1 MCRLAQNPSLWQLR
15 RLRNADRNPPDGAS
29 TLASTR
35 FLQKKVLE
43 DELPIAGR
51 ELGTASSAI

>member
-1 MCRLAQNPSLWQLR
+1 LPKKFEKIVPGKRLKRVDSSNF
-15 RLRNADRNPPDGAS
+15 DGTS
-29 TLASTR
+29 TVASTR

-51 ELGTASSAI
+51 ELRTASSAI